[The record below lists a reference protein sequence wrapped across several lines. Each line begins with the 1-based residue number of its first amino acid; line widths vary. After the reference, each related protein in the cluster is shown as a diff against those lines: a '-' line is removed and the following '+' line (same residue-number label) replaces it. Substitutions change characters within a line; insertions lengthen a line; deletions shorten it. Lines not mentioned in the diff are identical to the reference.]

1 MPPAAR
7 VGDLTVHGGTIVA
20 GAATVFI
27 EGMPAAR
34 QGDMHVCP
42 MCNPGTPPP
51 PHVGGPV
58 AMGSTSVTIEG
69 MPAARMGDMCICSG
83 PPDTIAMGATSVII
97 GDGGN
102 PVIIGGGGGI
112 TKIGGGGGMTIIGGG
127 TASGGGGGGG
137 GEGIG
142 AQAAKYSAA
151 AAQSL
156 QPEATELH
164 EPFLAAQIA
173 SSNAAPIA
181 GVQRHLKDADGNE
194 EQGVLPGNGQVLN
207 GRLQSEGNSE
217 LSIRAIYGVRWST
230 ETARVGDEVT
240 ITAQAPGFDDGTEAM
255 VTIQQVTDQGPSDV
269 EVLPPIDVRNGQIE
283 ATWTYG
289 TRYGE
294 PHAPTE
300 VDTDR
305 PAADQMPVYRAEL
318 LVVGA
323 LTTVH
328 SGTLS
333 YRDAIQVDFL
343 DEQTE
348 EPLPDARYQT
358 YSTDGNRDGTAD
370 AQGRLDEDDLPA
382 GRVDLDVDPG
392 DAA

>member
-58 AMGSTSVTIEG
+58 SLGSTSVTIEG
-69 MPAARMGDMCICSG
+69 MPAARMGDMCICNG

-137 GEGIG
+137 GDN
-142 AQAAKYSAA
+142 ALLTAAKYSAA

-156 QPEATELH
+156 TPEATEL
-164 EPFLAAQIA
+164 EVPFLAAQFTGA
-173 SSNAAPIA
+173 AAPIA
-181 GVQRHLKDADGNE
+181 RTWCHVADADGNE
-194 EQGVLPGNGQVLN
+194 DTRMLPGNGQVLN
-207 GRLQSEGNSE
+207 GRLQAEGDSE
-217 LSIRAIYGVRWST
+217 LSMRQLHTVRWST

-240 ITAQAPGFDDGTEAM
+240 ITAQAPGFDDGTE
-255 VTIQQVTDQGPSDV
+255 VLICIEQLSRRGSGTDTA
-269 EVLPPIDVRNGQIE
+269 EVIEACISGEMIE

-289 TRYGE
+289 TSYG
-294 PHAPTE
+294 HTDAPTE

-305 PAADQMPVYRAEL
+305 PVADQMPVYRAEMTVLSASVQRSTGL
-318 LVVGA
+318 L
-323 LTTVH
+323 
-328 SGTLS
+328 
-333 YRDAIQVDFL
+333 
-343 DEQTE
+343 
-348 EPLPDARYQT
+348 RYQ
-358 YSTDGNRDGTAD
+358 STLKTQVQRPSTGEPVADVPYRLLLSDGEVRTGTTTPDGWIEE
-370 AQGRLDEDDLPA
+370 EDVP
-382 GRVDLDVDPG
+382 PG
-392 DAA
+392 DHEIAW